1 MDDAYF
7 MNMALDLAQKG
18 QGYTS
23 PNPMVGAVVVKD
35 DRVVG
40 KGYHAA
46 VGKAHAEV
54 NAIDA
59 AGDLTGGA
67 TLYVTLEPCNH
78 TGRTPPCTE
87 KILSAGI
94 RRVVVAVR
102 DVNPA
107 VKGGGIA
114 YLRQNGVSVT
124 TGVCEERSS
133 KINEVFEKY
142 IQTGRP
148 FVLLKCAATLDG
160 RIATRTGDSKWV
172 SGEESRAFVH
182 RLRHSVDAIM
192 VGVDTVKKDDPR
204 LTTRSSGAKGLD
216 ATRIILDTR
225 LSIPETS
232 KILHLDS
239 SAGTIVV
246 TGTEISEAK
255 KNRLTGIGIQVL
267 QTAATAGL
275 IDLDGLMDVLGQS
288 GVTSLLIEGGSR
300 VIANALAQGIVDK
313 VVLFYAPKILGGDDG
328 VPICT
333 GPGPALMRDSIAL
346 TDIDVRRFGDD
357 VMIEGYIKKRLDRPA
372 VRE

>member
-1 MDDAYF
+1 
-7 MNMALDLAQKG
+7 
-18 QGYTS
+18 
-23 PNPMVGAVVVKD
+23 
-35 DRVVG
+35 
-40 KGYHAA
+40 
-46 VGKAHAEV
+46 
-54 NAIDA
+54 
-59 AGDLTGGA
+59 
-67 TLYVTLEPCNH
+67 
-78 TGRTPPCTE
+78 
-87 KILSAGI
+87 
-94 RRVVVAVR
+94 
-102 DVNPA
+102 
-107 VKGGGIA
+107 
-114 YLRQNGVSVT
+114 VT
-124 TGVCEERSS
+124 TGVCEERASRL
-133 KINEVFEKY
+133 NEVFEKY

-216 ATRIILDTR
+216 AIRIILDTR

-246 TGTEISEAK
+246 TGTKISEAK
-255 KNRLTGIGIQVL
+255 KKRLTEKGIQVL
-267 QTAATAGL
+267 QTAVTAGL
-275 IDLDGLMDVLGQS
+275 IDLDGLMDLLGQS

-346 TDIDVRRFGDD
+346 TDIDVRRIGED

-372 VRE
+372 VQD